1 MDKLPIVDD
10 FMDKVFTTFRPDTGI
25 HEAIRTLMKERLT
38 GALVV
43 DEHKMLLGV
52 LSENECMRVLMDG
65 GFFQIPEGTVLNYMQ
80 KHVETT
86 DRNADII
93 TVAQRFLS
101 GQFRRIAVVENNRV
115 VGQITT
121 RDILRGMEAYYEKL

>member
-1 MDKLPIVDD
+1 
-10 FMDKVFTTFRPDTGI
+10 
-25 HEAIRTLMKERLT
+25 
-38 GALVV
+38 
-43 DEHKMLLGV
+43 MLLGV